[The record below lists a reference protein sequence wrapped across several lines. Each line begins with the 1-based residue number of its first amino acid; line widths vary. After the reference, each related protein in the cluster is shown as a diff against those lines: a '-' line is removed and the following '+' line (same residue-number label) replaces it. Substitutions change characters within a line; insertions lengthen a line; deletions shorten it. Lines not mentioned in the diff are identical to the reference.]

1 MTWIAVGGRHFDLAF
16 RLTPLTTTVA
26 VLVVIVSAI
35 VFVYATTY
43 MRGDPRQGR
52 FFRLLSLFIVAMLAL
67 VLAADV
73 ITLFIAWE
81 IVGLC
86 SYLLIGFWFE
96 KKNVPEAASLA
107 FITTRIGD
115 AALLAGLLLLVLRSG
130 SPDIDVISA
139 SAFPAAAFLLF
150 IGAATKS
157 AQIPFQSWLPE
168 AMVGPTPVSALLHS
182 ATMVAAGVFLVARFY
197 PLFVAAPNVL
207 HLIAWI
213 GAVSALFGSAMA
225 MVATDLKR
233 ALAYSTISQLGLMYV
248 GLGAGSLVAGIALL
262 IAQAL
267 YKSTLFLA
275 AGAVDDVVGS
285 TELARMGGLRRSMPL
300 TFTAFLLAAAALAGL
315 PVTMALPAKDAVLS
329 AAWNT
334 SALLFLIVAIASFI
348 TAIYSAR
355 LVALVFFGEH
365 KSRAREDRSLA
376 FPAIL
381 LAALLIFGPWLF
393 GTTPRGSLVVTVF
406 AISIAVIGFAI
417 GAAFPDR
424 FRLPG
429 WETEF
434 GLRTATDA
442 VGRLGLGIVGAAAR
456 VDATVMDPIPN
467 RAAATLVR
475 GIRSAAGLDRAT
487 FDRVATL
494 ASRAALQFIRA
505 ARSFDIRALD
515 EFVRKL
521 GDGTLRAG
529 QAVRRLQT
537 GRIENYLLMI
547 YTWFALMMVW
557 GLSCSLR

>member
-16 RLTPLTTTVA
+16 RLTPVATTVA
-26 VLVVIVSAI
+26 ALVVIVSAI
-35 VFVYATTY
+35 VFVYAIAY

-52 FFRLLSLFIVAMLAL
+52 FFRLLTLFIVAMLAL

-73 ITLFIAWE
+73 ITLFSAWE

-130 SPDIDVISA
+130 SADIDVIRA
-139 SAFPAAAFLLF
+139 SAFPAAALLLF

-334 SALLFLIVAIASFI
+334 SALLFLVVAIASLI
-348 TAIYSAR
+348 TAMYSAR
-355 LVALVFFGEH
+355 LVALVFFG
-365 KSRAREDRSLA
+365 DRLLA

-467 RAAATLVR
+467 RAAAALLRAIR
-475 GIRSAAGLDRAT
+475 GAAGLDRAT